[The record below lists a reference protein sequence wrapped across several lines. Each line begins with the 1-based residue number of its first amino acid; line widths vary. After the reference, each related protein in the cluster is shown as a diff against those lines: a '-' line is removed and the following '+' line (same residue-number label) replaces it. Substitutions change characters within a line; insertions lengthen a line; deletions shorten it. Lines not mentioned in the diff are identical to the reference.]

1 MALPALPSSALPAD
15 PHYLLS
21 LADVFLLFFIMI
33 GPIKSI
39 GPFAAAT
46 TGLPPAELRQAAWK
60 VFAISLASV
69 LLAGLL
75 GANILHKW
83 HVQPPV
89 LQFAGGLVFLL
100 VALQMVL
107 AQYRAPAAAP
117 AGVAAAPPPVAHLV
131 FPVTLPAYGIAA
143 LIVLMAMSGSM
154 ERMIAILALACGV
167 LVLDLLVMLF
177 VRPLLHWVGQ
187 LPLQILG
194 AVLGM
199 LQVALALQLLV
210 SAVRQ
215 LRGG

>member
-1 MALPALPSSALPAD
+1 MPCNR
-15 PHYLLS
+15 
-21 LADVFLLFFIMI
+21 ADV
-33 GPIKSI
+33 
-39 GPFAAAT
+39 
-46 TGLPPAELRQAAWK
+46 
-60 VFAISLASV
+60 
-69 LLAGLL
+69 
-75 GANILHKW
+75 
-83 HVQPPV
+83 QPSV

-100 VALQMVL
+100 VALQLVL
-107 AQYRAPAAAP
+107 AQYRAPAVAL
-117 AGVAAAPPPVAHLV
+117 AGVAAAPPPIAHLV

-177 VRPLLHWVGQ
+177 IRPLLHWIGQ

-199 LQVALALQLLV
+199 LQVALALQLRV

-215 LRGG
+215 MRGV